1 MKIHHLLAYLQ
12 VNDAVKAIE
21 FYTSVFGA
29 TEKFRLTDPN
39 GRIGHAVLDF
49 GGTTLMLAEEFPEY
63 GILGPLTSCGTSV
76 TRHLQVD
83 DADAAIRR
91 AAEAGAEIES
101 EPEDQF
107 YGERSGWLRDPSGP
121 RWNVGHFLD
130 EVTPEEM
137 QRRFTAMM
145 TGTESGLDQLVY
157 KSPIQPSCP
166 PNWTRTSVPRVAKR
180 PPPIKGL

>member
-1 MKIHHLLAYLQ
+1 MSFIAKMCAAAMKIHHLLAYLQ
-12 VNDAVKAIE
+12 VNDAARAIE

-29 TEKFRLTDPN
+29 IEKFRLTDPN

-49 GGTTLMLAEEFPEY
+49 GGTTLLLAEEFPEY
-63 GILGPLTSCGTSV
+63 GILGPLTLGGTSV
-76 TRHLQVD
+76 TMHLQVD
-83 DADAAIRR
+83 DADAVMRL

-107 YGERSGWLRDPSGP
+107 YGERSGWLRDPSGH
-121 RWNVGHFLD
+121 RWNVGHFLE

-145 TGTESGLDQLVY
+145 SGTGS
-157 KSPIQPSCP
+157 
-166 PNWTRTSVPRVAKR
+166 
-180 PPPIKGL
+180 

>member
-12 VNDAVKAIE
+12 VNDAARAIE

-63 GILGPLTSCGTSV
+63 GILGPLTLGGTSV
-76 TRHLQVD
+76 TMHLQVD
-83 DADAAIRR
+83 DADAVIRR
-91 AAEAGAEIES
+91 AAEVGAEIES

-107 YGERSGWLRDPSGP
+107 YGERAGCATLPAIAGTSAIFSTRLRRRRCSGVS
-121 RWNVGHFLD
+121 
-130 EVTPEEM
+130 
-137 QRRFTAMM
+137 QR
-145 TGTESGLDQLVY
+145 
-157 KSPIQPSCP
+157 
-166 PNWTRTSVPRVAKR
+166 
-180 PPPIKGL
+180 

>member
-12 VNDAVKAIE
+12 VNDAAKAIE

-63 GILGPLTSCGTSV
+63 GILGPLTLGGTSV
-76 TRHLQVD
+76 TMHLQVD
-83 DADAAIRR
+83 DADAVIRR
-91 AAEAGAEIES
+91 AAEAGAEIEK

-107 YGERSGWLRDPSGP
+107 YGERSGWLRDPSGH
-121 RWNVGHFLD
+121 RWNVGHFL
-130 EVTPEEM
+130 EEITPEEM
-137 QRRFTAMM
+137 QRRFTATM
-145 TGTESGLDQLVY
+145 TGTD
-157 KSPIQPSCP
+157 
-166 PNWTRTSVPRVAKR
+166 R
-180 PPPIKGL
+180 

>member
-1 MKIHHLLAYLQ
+1 MSKWRPQEKFHRKKYAAAMKIHHLLAYLQ
-12 VNDAVKAIE
+12 VNDAARAIE
-21 FYTSVFGA
+21 FYTSVFGT
-29 TEKFRLTDPN
+29 TEKFRLTDSN

-63 GILGPLTSCGTSV
+63 GILGPLTLGGTSV
-76 TRHLQVD
+76 TMHLLVD
-83 DADAAIRR
+83 DADAVIRR

-107 YGERSGWLRDPSGP
+107 YGERSDWLRDPSGH
-121 RWNVGHFLD
+121 RWNVGHFLY

-145 TGTESGLDQLVY
+145 TGTDS
-157 KSPIQPSCP
+157 
-166 PNWTRTSVPRVAKR
+166 
-180 PPPIKGL
+180 

>member
-1 MKIHHLLAYLQ
+1 MKIHHLVAYLQ
-12 VNDAVKAIE
+12 VNNAARAIE
-21 FYTSVFGA
+21 FYKSVFGA

-63 GILGPLTSCGTSV
+63 GILVPLTLGGTSV
-76 TRHLQVD
+76 TMHLQVD
-83 DADAAIRR
+83 DADAVIRR

-107 YGERSGWLRDPSGP
+107 YGERSGWLRDPSGH
-121 RWNVGHFLD
+121 RWNVAHFLD

-145 TGTESGLDQLVY
+145 TGTDS
-157 KSPIQPSCP
+157 
-166 PNWTRTSVPRVAKR
+166 
-180 PPPIKGL
+180 

>member
-1 MKIHHLLAYLQ
+1 MKIQHLLAYLQ
-12 VNDAVKAIE
+12 VNDAARAIE

-29 TEKFRLTDPN
+29 TP
-39 GRIGHAVLDF
+39 
-49 GGTTLMLAEEFPEY
+49 MLAEEFPED
-63 GILGPLTSCGTSV
+63 GILGPLTLGGTSV
-76 TRHLQVD
+76 TMRLQVD
-83 DADAAIRR
+83 EADAVIRR

-107 YGERSGWLRDPSGP
+107 YGERLGWLRDPSGH

-145 TGTESGLDQLVY
+145 TGTD
-157 KSPIQPSCP
+157 
-166 PNWTRTSVPRVAKR
+166 N
-180 PPPIKGL
+180 